1 MGIVADIILIL
12 VVGFLGGLVANR
24 LRQPLIVGYIIAGI
38 AVGPYTGG
46 ATVANVHEIELL
58 AEIGVALLLFGI
70 GLEFSPKSLRPV
82 RLVAL
87 IGTPIQL
94 ALTILLGYGLGRWM
108 GWDRVQSMWFGAAIS
123 VSSTMVVLKT
133 LMNQGWLGTLSSRV
147 MIGMLIVQ
155 DLALVPMLIT
165 LPQLSKGSFDY
176 MDLGVSVLKAG
187 LFIGIMWLFGRRVI
201 PFILGKVAG
210 WHSRELFLL
219 CVIGLGL
226 GVGYATYLAGLSFA
240 FGAFV
245 SGLVLGES
253 DYGHQALSDIIPL
266 RDMFGLLFF
275 VSVGMLLD
283 PKFLLS
289 HLSAVLVTT
298 SLIAL
303 GKGTLFAVVVRSFG
317 YGNVI
322 PLAAGLGLFQ
332 IGEFSFVLARIGLGT
347 NGLSQEA
354 YSLLLTTAVVTMM
367 LTPFFSGL
375 TAPLYALHRRL
386 SREEIL
392 QSVNITE
399 AGLEQHV
406 VIVGGGRVGHHIATV
421 LTRLHLPFVIIEAD
435 RSVFEKRKA
444 EGFPAIFG
452 DGASEIVLEAA
463 KVSHSRLLLLTVPS
477 VAVAFGVLEPL
488 KRIAANIPIIAR
500 AEGLQQMLD
509 LSRAGVREV
518 VQPEF
523 EAGLEMTRQA
533 LLHLDIPATDVE
545 SYLDATRRE
554 TYKPMY
560 EGA

>member
-1 MGIVADIILIL
+1 
-12 VVGFLGGLVANR
+12 
-24 LRQPLIVGYIIAGI
+24 
-38 AVGPYTGG
+38 
-46 ATVANVHEIELL
+46 
-58 AEIGVALLLFGI
+58 
-70 GLEFSPKSLRPV
+70 
-82 RLVAL
+82 
-87 IGTPIQL
+87 
-94 ALTILLGYGLGRWM
+94 
-108 GWDRVQSMWFGAAIS
+108 
-123 VSSTMVVLKT
+123 
-133 LMNQGWLGTLSSRV
+133 

-201 PFILGKVAG
+201 PFVLGKVAG

-226 GVGYATYLAGLSFA
+226 GVGYATYLVGLSFA

-283 PKFLLS
+283 PKFLVS

-354 YSLLLTTAVVTMM
+354 YSLLLTTAVVTMV
-367 LTPFFSGL
+367 LTPFLSGL

-435 RSVFEKRKA
+435 RPVFEKRKA

-463 KVSHSRLLLLTVPS
+463 KVSHARLLLLTVPS

-500 AEGLQQMLD
+500 AEGIQQMLD

-533 LLHLDIPATDVE
+533 LLHFDIPAADVE